1 MDATPALL
9 RGEIWQGEI
18 EIFGFK
24 GNKVEGEWKIVE
36 GVDYMHD
43 HFSILHFFE
52 ACFIFGFQ
60 TNFQIIF
67 YDKLQST
74 IDCFDLLL

>member
-24 GNKVEGEWKIVE
+24 GNKVEGGVE
-36 GVDYMHD
+36 NCGG
-43 HFSILHFFE
+43 S
-52 ACFIFGFQ
+52 
-60 TNFQIIF
+60 
-67 YDKLQST
+67 
-74 IDCFDLLL
+74 